1 MKAALKSVHQAYG
14 MSATELAFQ
23 ASSRSGGRGRGRFSA
38 VANGADGG
46 GQGTSPGSPGGD
58 LISFEDLEDSD
69 AQRLRSVFPAPA
81 SSVGSVVSS
90 N

>member
-1 MKAALKSVHQAYG
+1 

-23 ASSRSGGRGRGRFSA
+23 ASSRSGGRGRGRGRFSA

-81 SSVGSVVSS
+81 SSVGSAVSS